1 MFTERNKK
9 LTSHLK
15 KNKKDFHS
23 RRGLLK
29 MVAKRRKLL
38 SYLEKTNEKTYKK
51 IIKEL
56 GLKG

>member
-1 MFTERNKK
+1 
-9 LTSHLK
+9 
-15 KNKKDFHS
+15 
-23 RRGLLK
+23 

-38 SYLEKTNEKTYKK
+38 GYLEKTNEKSYKK